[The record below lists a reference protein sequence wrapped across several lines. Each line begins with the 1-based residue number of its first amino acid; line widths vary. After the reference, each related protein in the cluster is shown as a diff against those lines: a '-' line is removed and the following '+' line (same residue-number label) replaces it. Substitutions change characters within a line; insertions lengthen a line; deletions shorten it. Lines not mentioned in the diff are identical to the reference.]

1 MNFPVL
7 QAPSHRHS
15 QNWWLIALLVLP
27 WLSPYTAGPT
37 PNAWPWLISALCA
50 TIVWLLRRSLGVRL
64 VAHAWVL
71 AASISAVI
79 GLLQYFGLAH
89 ALGPWVSQTATGDAF
104 ANLRQRN
111 QFATLTS
118 MGLIALMALIA
129 LAADRRTPANGVP
142 WWANALA
149 VLLALGNAASSSR
162 TGMLQWVLV
171 LALTAGWAAPGRR
184 QLLMFVL
191 RAMLA
196 YAVAVLALPWLLEL
210 TTGVTS
216 AGLFGRLVETPGC
229 ASRRVLWSNV
239 LSLIGQKPWL
249 GWGWGELDYAH
260 FTTQYAGPRFCDILD
275 NAHNLPLHLAVELGL
290 PAAFMACAGAGW
302 MVWRAKPWRESNPA
316 RQMAWSVLAVVLLHS
331 MVEYPLWY
339 GPFELAAGLC
349 IGLLWATAAAP
360 EPRAGAASDLRGLQK
375 NKGNSAAALITSALT
390 ATIMIAA
397 LLYAA
402 VDYYRVSQI
411 YLPTAERSI
420 AYREDT
426 LNKIRGSWLFR
437 DQARFAELSVTALTP
452 DNAAAMHAM
461 ALELLHYSPEPRV
474 IEKLIESAVLLGRD
488 DDAALYLARYRAA
501 FPQDHARWAQ
511 KNAK

>member
-1 MNFPVL
+1 ML
-7 QAPSHRHS
+7 QTPDPRYSP
-15 QNWWLIALLVLP
+15 NPWLIALLVLP

-37 PNAWPWLISALCA
+37 PNAWPWLISAFCA
-50 TIVWLLRRSLGVRL
+50 TVVWLLRRSLGVRL

-71 AASISAVI
+71 AASLSAVI

-118 MGLIALMALIA
+118 MGLIALMAMLA
-129 LAADRRTPANGVP
+129 LPGTRQPAANGVP

-229 ASRRVLWSNV
+229 ASRRLLWSNV
-239 LSLIGQKPWL
+239 LSLIAQKPWL

-290 PAAFMACAGAGW
+290 PAAFMACVGAGW
-302 MVWRAKPWRESNPA
+302 VVWRAKPWRESNPA
-316 RQMAWSVLAVVLLHS
+316 RQMAWSVLAVIALHS

-339 GPFELAAGLC
+339 GPFQLAAGLC
-349 IGLLWATAAAP
+349 VGLLWATVAAP
-360 EPRAGAASDLRGLQK
+360 EPRAGAASDLKGLRK

-390 ATIMIAA
+390 ATILIAA

-411 YLPTAERSI
+411 YLPTEQRSA
-420 AYREDT
+420 AYRDET
-426 LNKIRGSWLFR
+426 LNKIGGSWLFR

-452 DNAAAMHAM
+452 DNAAAIHAM

-488 DDAALYLARYRAA
+488 DEAALYLARYRAA
-501 FPQDHARWAQ
+501 FPKDHARWAG
-511 KNAK
+511 KNVK